1 MRIVSHHIKLQ
12 RQHSAIRVFI
22 HLQFCF
28 FMKRSSLV
36 FTLAIFLTVGVL
48 YTTKA
53 SAAPFDCGGKKS
65 ECCTDKGGVKYYIDL
80 VEKNQ

>member
-1 MRIVSHHIKLQ
+1 
-12 RQHSAIRVFI
+12 
-22 HLQFCF
+22 
-28 FMKRSSLV
+28 MKRSSLV